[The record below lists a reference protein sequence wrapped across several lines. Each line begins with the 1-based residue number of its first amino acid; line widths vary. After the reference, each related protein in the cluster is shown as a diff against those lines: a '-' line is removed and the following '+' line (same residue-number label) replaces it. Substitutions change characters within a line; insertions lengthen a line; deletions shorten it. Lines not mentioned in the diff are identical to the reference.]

1 MGHAKWRRFNVG
13 NRGRLFGWRADMNAD
28 RQTSNEDGVNAEG
41 FVAGGAFW
49 GGCKVSESD
58 VAHVWTP
65 PDFPPNWGRA
75 RKFKC
80 PDRS

>member
-1 MGHAKWRRFNVG
+1 
-13 NRGRLFGWRADMNAD
+13 MNAD

-65 PDFPPNWGRA
+65 LDFPPNWGRA

-80 PDRS
+80 SDRSWLVIRVAWLKVSEPSDSDI